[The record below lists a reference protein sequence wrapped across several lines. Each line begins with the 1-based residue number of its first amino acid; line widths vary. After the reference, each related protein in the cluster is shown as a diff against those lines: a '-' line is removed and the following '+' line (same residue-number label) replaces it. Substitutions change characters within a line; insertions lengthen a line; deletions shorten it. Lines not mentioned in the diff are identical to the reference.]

1 MNKCIMTGRLTT
13 DPVLRNLGS
22 KGTSNV
28 KITLACDRPGKDAG
42 ADYIPLCIWGG
53 SADFVAKYATKGTLI
68 AVSGSWH
75 SGSYEKDG
83 VRVYTHE
90 LSVDSVE
97 ILEKR
102 KGTGTTNAEPAPEE
116 VILEGNDTLPY

>member
-1 MNKCIMTGRLTT
+1 MNKCFLTGRLTT
-13 DPVLRNLGS
+13 DPVLKSLGS
-22 KGTSNV
+22 KGTPNV
-28 KITLACDRPGKDAG
+28 KITLASDRFGKDAG
-42 ADYIPLCIWGG
+42 TDYIPLCIWGG

-90 LSVDSVE
+90 LNVDSVE
-97 ILEKR
+97 ILSNGKR
-102 KGTGTTNAEPAPEE
+102 AASTNVEAAPEE
-116 VILEGNDTLPY
+116 VVLAGNDTLPY

>member
-1 MNKCIMTGRLTT
+1 MNKCLITGRLTA
-13 DPVLRNLGS
+13 DPVLKSLGS
-22 KGTSNV
+22 KGTPNV
-28 KITLACDRPGKDAG
+28 KITLASDRPGKDAG

-53 SADFVAKYATKGTLI
+53 SADYVAKYATKGTLL

-97 ILEKR
+97 ILS
-102 KGTGTTNAEPAPEE
+102 KGKGVTSANVEAAPEE
-116 VILEGNDTLPY
+116 VVLVGNDTLPY